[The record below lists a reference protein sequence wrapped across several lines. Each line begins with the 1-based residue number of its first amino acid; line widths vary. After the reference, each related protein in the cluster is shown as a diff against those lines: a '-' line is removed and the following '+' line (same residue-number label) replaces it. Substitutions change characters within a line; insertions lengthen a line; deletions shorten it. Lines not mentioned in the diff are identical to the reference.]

1 MSTKQTDSVKGNR
14 LYAESGYEDPEIEG
28 ETLDC
33 IESANGKNI
42 PHKNRFAACIL
53 RCLYKQY
60 INPELFTE
68 VGFCQTNS

>member
-42 PHKNRFAACIL
+42 PHKNRLI
-53 RCLYKQY
+53 
-60 INPELFTE
+60 
-68 VGFCQTNS
+68 V